1 MNKLVLMKYL
11 DAKGLPRFRRITENE
26 VHGTDEFR
34 KEFMDLEKE
43 EMLYSGEMSEH
54 LWTKCLNKEEYKS
67 LMDLESKVRLE
78 TLDVLIRVWE
88 EV

>member
-1 MNKLVLMKYL
+1 MKYL
-11 DAKGLPRFRRITENE
+11 DAKGLPCYKRITENE

-34 KEFMDLEKE
+34 KEFMSLEKE

-67 LMDLESKVRLE
+67 LMDSESKVRLE
-78 TLDVLIRVWE
+78 TLDELIRVWE

>member
-11 DAKGLPRFRRITENE
+11 DAKGLPCYKRITENE
-26 VHGTDEFR
+26 VHGSDEFR

-54 LWTKCLNKEEYKS
+54 LWTKCLSKDDYKR
-67 LMDLESKVRLE
+67 LMDSESKVRIE
-78 TLDVLIRVWE
+78 TLDEMIKTWGAI
-88 EV
+88 

>member
-1 MNKLVLMKYL
+1 MKYL
-11 DAKGLPRFRRITENE
+11 DAKGLPRYKRITENE
-26 VHGTDEFR
+26 VRGTNEFR

-78 TLDVLIRVWE
+78 TLDELIRVWE

>member
-11 DAKGLPRFRRITENE
+11 DTKGLPRYKRITENE
-26 VHGTDEFR
+26 VRGTDEFR

-43 EMLYSGEMSEH
+43 EMLFSGEMSEH

-67 LMDLESKVRLE
+67 LMDSESKVRLE
-78 TLDVLIRVWE
+78 TLDELIRVWE

>member
-1 MNKLVLMKYL
+1 MKYL
-11 DAKGLPRFRRITENE
+11 DAKGIPRYKRITENE
-26 VHGTDEFR
+26 VRGTDEFR
-34 KEFMDLEKE
+34 KEFMELEKD

-78 TLDVLIRVWE
+78 TLDKLIRVWE

>member
-1 MNKLVLMKYL
+1 MNKLVLMKKKKK
-11 DAKGLPRFRRITENE
+11 KGIPRYKRITENE

-34 KEFMDLEKE
+34 KEFMSLEKE

-78 TLDVLIRVWE
+78 TLDELIRVWE
-88 EV
+88 KV

>member
-11 DAKGLPRFRRITENE
+11 GTEGLPRYRRITENE
-26 VHGTDEFR
+26 IYGTDEFR

-78 TLDVLIRVWE
+78 TLDELIRIWE

>member
-1 MNKLVLMKYL
+1 MKYL
-11 DAKGLPRFRRITENE
+11 DAKGIPRYKRITENE
-26 VHGTDEFR
+26 VRGTDEFR
-34 KEFMDLEKE
+34 REFMDLEKE

-78 TLDVLIRVWE
+78 TLDKLIRVWE

>member
-1 MNKLVLMKYL
+1 MKYL
-11 DAKGLPRFRRITENE
+11 DAKGLPRYKRITENE
-26 VHGTDEFR
+26 VRGTNEFR

-67 LMDLESKVRLE
+67 LMDLESKVRLK
-78 TLDVLIRVWE
+78 TLDKLIRIWE